1 MKDHQWLKFAEY
13 SLLAGSGAGAIASV
27 AAQNVLY
34 ASAPLTVLV
43 ALGLLNRNRL
53 EQKLTR
59 SQESLA
65 RQNRSLSRRYVNLSK
80 QVTAMPSPESLTN
93 FQRSV
98 MDRSDRSFFR
108 FSQALHTLREEFD
121 QRLRS
126 LHLPDLSQ
134 VNQDICQLQDQYAHT
149 VTSIQEL
156 TSHIHRLST
165 LPRVEA
171 AEAQISSLKTDMMK
185 MRVNLEALGSETR
198 TTLSYLQDSIQH
210 VDRRLKPPSSS
221 ADSPH
226 LREEVQELIKAITQ
240 LVPRQEFDN
249 LTNRL
254 QELRQSQSSLERA
267 IQDLHSA
274 GKLAAVPVQET
285 TFEMEFFAAS
295 LKTEVEQLYAQ
306 FERLEQEIHPTAT
319 EPLPLLEGLPQG
331 HLLELEGLQD
341 KVAQLETVSNR
352 LNNQQRQLLRQVEQI
367 AQEGTLP
374 MQDVLSQLSSRLS
387 WTEERLQALNP
398 EGNSATLATADPAQL
413 QWIIDFPSG
422 ASQDPPKRSPSRR
435 ALEAALD
442 WAHHRLVLVWPW
454 SSDLELD
461 DALVYRFRQ
470 LLARQCQ
477 LEIGWCHRGDRQ
489 EGRLVR
495 AITLR
500 WGTESTHLK
509 TLKAALNQLMP
520 LRQSYPD
527 RFRFKV
533 LGTDESFLVC
543 DRTLA
548 ILGLQP
554 LQTQSS
560 VLPTVDLKLQT
571 TDPEVILALAARFDN
586 PTIAQGDTA
595 AYFNRGTTRYDL
607 RDQPGAIADFTE
619 VIALEPNNGIAYNNR
634 GVALVD
640 LGQIE
645 DAKEDFSQAI
655 ALNPNLFAAYCNRGW
670 LRLEENRYQEAVA
683 DFSKAID
690 LDPDSPIPYL
700 YRGSATQK
708 LGDLVSAIEDYDRAV
723 KQSDSLALPYFFRSA
738 AYDKQGD
745 RQQAIADLEK
755 AQLHLEAQGDRQML
769 PTVQRTLSKL
779 KNWRAASEASAAYPN
794 GSH

>member
-13 SLLAGSGAGAIASV
+13 SLLAGSGAGAIASI
-27 AAQNVLY
+27 AAQNVVY

-43 ALGLLNRNRL
+43 ALGLLNRTRL
-53 EQKLTR
+53 EEKLTR
-59 SQESLA
+59 AQETLS
-65 RQNRSLSRRYVNLSK
+65 RQNRGLSHRYVNLSK

-98 MDRSDRSFFR
+98 MERSDRSFFR
-108 FSQALHTLREEFD
+108 FSQALHALREEFD
-121 QRLRS
+121 ERLKT
-126 LHLPDLSQ
+126 LQLPDLTQ
-134 VNQDICQLQDQYAHT
+134 INQDIGQLQDQYANT
-149 VTSIQEL
+149 VSSIEGL
-156 TSHIHRLST
+156 TTYIHRLST
-165 LPRVEA
+165 LPRVEN
-171 AEAQISSLKTDMMK
+171 AEAQISSLKTELMK
-185 MRVNLEALGSETR
+185 VRVNLETLSSETK
-198 TTLSYLQDSIQH
+198 TTLSYVQDSIQH
-210 VDRRLKPPSSS
+210 VDRRLRPLPSSS
-221 ADSPH
+221 DSPH
-226 LREEVQELIKAITQ
+226 LREEVKELIKAVTE
-240 LVPRQEFDN
+240 LVPRHEFNN

-254 QELRQSQSSLERA
+254 QELGQSQTLLERS
-267 IQDLHSA
+267 LRELRSA
-274 GKLAAVPVQET
+274 KRSMTEPLPENA
-285 TFEMEFFAAS
+285 FEIEFFTAS
-295 LKTEVEQLYAQ
+295 LKTEIEQLSAQ
-306 FERLEQEIHPTAT
+306 VERLEQEIHPA
-319 EPLPLLEGLPQG
+319 EPPLMLDGLPQSNSS
-331 HLLELEGLQD
+331 LEDLQD
-341 KVAQLETVSNR
+341 KVADLETVSNH
-352 LNNQQRQLLRQVEQI
+352 LNNQQRQILRQVEQI
-367 AQEGTLP
+367 TQEGTLP
-374 MQDVLSQLSSRLS
+374 LQEILNQLSSRLS
-387 WTEERLQALNP
+387 WTEERVQALNP
-398 EGNSATLATADPAQL
+398 ESTVAASATADPTQF
-413 QWIIDFPSG
+413 QWIIDFPG
-422 ASQDPPKRSPSRR
+422 GTDPDFPKRNPSRR

-477 LEIGWCHRGDRQ
+477 LEIGWCHRGNRQ

-500 WGTESTHLK
+500 WGTESAQLK
-509 TLKAALNQLMP
+509 TLKAALNRLMP

-554 LQTQSS
+554 LQTQNS
-560 VLPTVDLKLQT
+560 VFPTVDLKLQT
-571 TDPEVILALAARFDN
+571 TDPDVIHALATRFDN
-586 PTIAQGDTA
+586 PTIAEGDTT

-619 VIALEPNNGIAYNNR
+619 VIAREPSNGIAYNNR

-655 ALNPNLFAAYCNRGW
+655 ALNPTLFAAYCNRGW

-683 DFSKAID
+683 DFSKAVD

-700 YRGSATQK
+700 YRGSAVQK
-708 LGDLVSAIEDYDRAV
+708 LGDLVSAIEDYDHAV
-723 KQSDSLALPYFFRSA
+723 KRSDSLALPYFFRSA

-755 AQLHLEAQGDRQML
+755 AQIHLEAQGDRQML
-769 PTVQRTLSKL
+769 PTVQKTLNRL
-779 KNWRAASEASAAYPN
+779 KHWRAASETSMASPN
-794 GSH
+794 GSHLR